1 MFDQL
6 INTIRT
12 GLIEIAATIT
22 LALLSLA
29 AAYAVSYIRRAQAAL
44 EARTQAEI
52 VDRMIARAAA
62 LAESTV
68 WALESTVAK
77 EVRRAVQ
84 EGVKSREELMAIGQ
98 RAVDDV
104 LKHLETEGQKVLE
117 AAVGDVRDF
126 VRDLVE
132 AHVERLKGRTLD
144 VPFASS
150 PANSD
155 VPASS

>member
-1 MFDQL
+1 LVARYRTAGGLFPAALFVRTRIVPNEEGSPCSSRL

-22 LALLSLA
+22 LALPSLA

-104 LKHLETEGQKVLE
+104 LKHLGTEGQK
-117 AAVGDVRDF
+117 
-126 VRDLVE
+126 
-132 AHVERLKGRTLD
+132 
-144 VPFASS
+144 
-150 PANSD
+150 
-155 VPASS
+155 

>member
-1 MFDQL
+1 MMDL
-6 INTIRT
+6 LT
-12 GLIEIAATIT
+12 GAVKEVLVTVF
-22 LALLSLA
+22 LGLLSLA
-29 AAYAVSYIRRAQAAL
+29 SLYVVSWIRRQQAVL
-44 EARTQAEI
+44 EARAQAEI

-84 EGVKSREELMAIGQ
+84 EGKTSREELLAIGQ
-98 RAVDDV
+98 RAVEDV
-104 LKHLETEGQKVLE
+104 LKHLGAEGQQVLE
-117 AAVGDVRDF
+117 AAIGDVKDF

-132 AHVERLKGRTLD
+132 AQVERLKAQAID

-155 VPASS
+155 APASS